1 VDIYGVI
8 QIFKRSCMTP
18 QAFASLIDEIRA
30 KRPLIHHITNSV
42 TINDCANVTLS
53 IGAAP
58 VMAEAP
64 EEVEEM
70 VSRADALVLNLGT
83 LTRHQVDSMLK
94 AGRTANIC
102 GIPVILDPVGA
113 GATRMRTESARLLIR
128 QIRVSVLKGNA
139 GEIGVLAD
147 AGGSVSG
154 VDSRGL
160 DGDALDIGKGYA
172 RRTGLTVIISGAK
185 DIVTDGTRSAIV
197 ENGHAMMGKLS
208 GTGCM
213 AASLV
218 AAFAAVCPDHVTSSA
233 AALGAFGVAGERA
246 AQRASGP
253 YSFRT
258 ALMDEVAGLVPE
270 DVKRHAKV
278 RSV

>member
-1 VDIYGVI
+1 
-8 QIFKRSCMTP
+8 MTP
-18 QAFASLIDEIRA
+18 QTFASLIDEIRA

-42 TINDCANVTLS
+42 TMNDCANVTLS

-58 VMAEAP
+58 VMAEAA

-83 LTRHQVDSMLK
+83 LSRHQVNSMLK
-94 AGRTANIC
+94 AGRTANTC
-102 GIPVILDPVGA
+102 GFPVILDPVGA

-128 QIRVSVLKGNA
+128 QIRISVLKGNA

-160 DGDALDIGKGYA
+160 DGNALDIGKEYA
-172 RRTGLTVIISGAK
+172 GQMGFTVVITGAK
-185 DIVTDGTRSAIV
+185 DIVTDGKHSAIV

-218 AAFAAVCPDHVTSSA
+218 AAFAAVCSDYVTSST
-233 AALGAFGVAGERA
+233 AALAAFGVAGERA

-258 ALMDEVAGLVPE
+258 ALMDEVAGLLPE
-270 DVKRHAKV
+270 DVIRQARV